1 MAAWESQFWESSLGS
16 GLSKRDRRSG
26 GYVSYVP
33 DRLVGA
39 PLQLPPYLD
48 SLAGEAERAVQRLSR
63 DASHDLAGIS
73 RFLLRSE
80 AIASSQIE
88 GIAPSAG
95 QVALAELSD
104 HEAVADVSVQARLVA
119 NNMTVVR
126 EARARLAEA
135 SAVTVEHVV
144 DLHRSLLP
152 EDTNQHGLRT
162 VQNWIG
168 GSQYHPIDADF
179 VPPTAELAPGLVADL
194 VGYMNGAAHSPIVQ
208 AALVHAQFETI
219 HPFTDGNGRV
229 GRALIHTVLTRRG
242 LTEHSVL
249 PVSLVFATLREKY
262 VDGLTAYRH
271 AGAAG
276 SEEFHAARA
285 QWIEVFTDTV
295 LTATNQAAQLATD
308 LVSLREEWEQQL
320 KDARDRKG
328 RTRAVRSD
336 SATALI
342 LRDLPSTPVLT
353 SATVQRIHG
362 VSHVAAGRA
371 LEELTDAGVLSVAQ
385 RAGRPY
391 YRAQELLDLVT
402 STERRLASTR
412 FDTRVSP
419 PIRPVPAAPR

>member
-1 MAAWESQFWESSLGS
+1 M
-16 GLSKRDRRSG
+16 
-26 GYVSYVP
+26 
-33 DRLVGA
+33 
-39 PLQLPPYLD
+39 
-48 SLAGEAERAVQRLSR
+48 
-63 DASHDLAGIS
+63 
-73 RFLLRSE
+73 
-80 AIASSQIE
+80 
-88 GIAPSAG
+88 
-95 QVALAELSD
+95 
-104 HEAVADVSVQARLVA
+104 
-119 NNMTVVR
+119 
-126 EARARLAEA
+126 
-135 SAVTVEHVV
+135 
-144 DLHRSLLP
+144 
-152 EDTNQHGLRT
+152 
-162 VQNWIG
+162 
-168 GSQYHPIDADF
+168 
-179 VPPTAELAPGLVADL
+179 
-194 VGYMNGAAHSPIVQ
+194 
-208 AALVHAQFETI
+208 
-219 HPFTDGNGRV
+219 
-229 GRALIHTVLTRRG
+229 
-242 LTEHSVL
+242 L

-295 LTATNQAAQLATD
+295 LTAANQAAQLATD

-402 STERRLASTR
+402 SAERRLASTR

-419 PIRPVPAAPR
+419 PI